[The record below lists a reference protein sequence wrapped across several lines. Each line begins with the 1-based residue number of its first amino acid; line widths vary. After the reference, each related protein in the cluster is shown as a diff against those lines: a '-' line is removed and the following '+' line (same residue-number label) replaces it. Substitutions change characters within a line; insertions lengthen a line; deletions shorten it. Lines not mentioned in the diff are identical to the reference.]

1 MKLIALGTGTS
12 QGIPIIG
19 CQCTV
24 CQSTDPRDQRLRSS
38 VFVETRESK
47 ILIDIGPDFRQQFL
61 ANKLHTIDMI
71 LITHEHNDHIIGL
84 DDIRA
89 INFTQNKSIPIYA
102 HKRVLT
108 QIRERFAYIFD
119 QKPYPGIPRVDL
131 HEISEAPFQYK
142 DVLITPI
149 NIEHGSI
156 PIYGFRLND
165 CTYITDANHIPESE
179 YSKINNSKVLIINA
193 LRREDHYS
201 HFTLE
206 QALDE
211 IKRINPQ
218 SAFLTHLSHRMGLTS
233 EWSKELPENVS
244 PLNDKMEIEI

>member
-1 MKLIALGTGTS
+1 MKVIALGTGTS

-19 CQCTV
+19 CQCKV
-24 CQSTDPRDQRLRSS
+24 CQSTDPRDHRLRSS
-38 VFVETRESK
+38 VYVESSETK

-61 ANKLHTIDMI
+61 ANKLTTIDMI

-108 QIRERFAYIFD
+108 QIRERFAYIFN
-119 QKPYPGIPRVDL
+119 QKPYPGIPKVEL
-131 HEISEAPFQYK
+131 HEISDSPFQFN
-142 DVLITPI
+142 DITITPI

-156 PIYGFRLND
+156 PIYGFRLD
-165 CTYITDANHIPESE
+165 DFTYITDANRIPEAE
-179 YSKINNSKVLIINA
+179 YTKIKNSKVLIINA
-193 LRREDHYS
+193 LRREEHYS
-201 HFTLE
+201 HFN
-206 QALDE
+206 LDE
-211 IKRINPQ
+211 ALIEVKKINPD
-218 SAFLTHLSHRMGLTS
+218 SAYLTHLSHRMGLTS
-233 EWSKELPENVS
+233 EWSQQLPKRVR